1 VTIARLR
8 GERTTLKP
16 DRGLMNN
23 GRRLR
28 IAIAVIA
35 VTSAWYRFDTAAA
48 DGNAGASM
56 FSFNAFGTLGVVH
69 SSEDNADF
77 TSSSFKPDGAGY
89 SHAWSADVDSRVGAQ
104 VIANITPQLSAVLQ
118 LIAEQNYANSYRPEV
133 EWANIR
139 YQFTPDFGVRVGRI
153 ELPLF
158 LVSDARKVGY
168 VNPWVRPPG
177 EVYNVV
183 PITNSDGID
192 ASYRMHMGDV
202 TSTLGAAYGRFYH
215 VDFPAGSIDV
225 RDLRGLFSRTD
236 YGAALFN
243 LSYVAAHITLSPV
256 IPLLDDFREFGAA
269 GEAIADRYE
278 LIGKLATIVSAGA
291 SYDPGKWFATAEW
304 TEFDGRSFLGVDTGW
319 YVSGGYRIAKFTP
332 YLTYSALTVSRTSA
346 AGLDAAALPPNQAG
360 IALALNGGLNE
371 LLATRPVQRTISAGT
386 RWDFAKSFDFKL
398 QFDHTRLGP
407 GSAGTL
413 INLQPGFHTGGT
425 VNLCSA
431 AIDFVF

>member
-1 VTIARLR
+1 MNKAHRLR
-8 GERTTLKP
+8 LAT
-16 DRGLMNN
+16 
-23 GRRLR
+23 
-28 IAIAVIA
+28 AVFA
-35 VTSAWYRFDTAAA
+35 VTSTCYGIGTAAA
-48 DGNAGASM
+48 DDNAGPSM

-77 TSSSFKPDGAGY
+77 TSSTFKPDGAGY
-89 SHAWSADVDSRVGAQ
+89 THAWSADVDSRVGAQ
-104 VIANITPQLSAVLQ
+104 VTADITARLSAVLQ

-133 EWANIR
+133 EWANIK
-139 YQFTPDFGVRVGRI
+139 YQFTPDFGVRIGRI

-158 LVSDARKVGY
+158 LVSDARKVGF

-202 TSTLGAAYGRFYH
+202 TSTLGAAYGRIYH
-215 VDFPAGSIDV
+215 VDFPAGSSIDV
-225 RDLRGLFSRTD
+225 RDLRGLFSRTE

-243 LSYVAAHITLSPV
+243 LSYVAAHITLNPV
-256 IPLLDDFREFGAA
+256 IPLLDDFRDVGPA

-332 YLTYSALTVSRTSA
+332 YLTYSALTVSPTSA
-346 AGLDAAALPPNQAG
+346 TGLNAAALPPNQAG
-360 IALALNGGLNE
+360 FALALNGGLNE
-371 LLATRPVQRTISAGT
+371 LLATRPIQRTISAGT

-425 VNLCSA
+425 VNLTSA